1 MGKVIE
7 LVTSCMQ
14 ESSRTWLKYI
24 YPFQKT
30 VAFICD
36 ILNIE
41 KVWGLSYTR
50 ESKNDYVWVST
61 SNKWQL

>member
-7 LVTSCMQ
+7 LVISCIQ
-14 ESSRTWLKYI
+14 ESNKKWLKYI

-36 ILNIE
+36 TLNME

-50 ESKNDYVWVST
+50 ESKNHYV
-61 SNKWQL
+61 